1 MKHQSHR
8 RLLAGSAAGVL
19 AAAML
24 TPAPALAGQQAT
36 VPVDTVVAAPA
47 EAQTPPASAATLDNR
62 QTPALSAPTTQ
73 NPDDAT
79 ALAGEAEDIV
89 VTGFRASV
97 AAALEDKRQASG
109 VVDVIRAEDIA
120 DFPDNNLAES
130 LQRIPGVAIARE
142 GGEGRSISVRGLGPG
157 FTRVRINGMEAVATT
172 GGSDAGGG
180 VNRGRGFDFNVF
192 ASELFNSLT
201 VRKTA
206 SANVEEGS
214 LGATVDLQTAR
225 PFDYKDRF
233 TVAASAQAGYND
245 LSKAWNPRFAGLVG
259 WQNDG
264 GTFGA
269 LASVAY
275 SERTVAEEG
284 HSTVRWGPT
293 GINGG
298 FSPASTLPGVTVAR
312 LNTQPT
318 ADGSNWES
326 LVYHPRIPRYDTWEN
341 RIKRLGITGS
351 VQWKPGDRTL
361 LTLEGLYSDS
371 DTTRSENYIEA
382 ISFSRPGAVG
392 KAQTIIRTGEVN
404 DQNELVYGVF
414 DNVDMRIESRFD
426 ILETKFQQYT
436 GTLEHELSDRFK
448 VTGYGGYAKSAFG
461 SPVQTTI
468 VLDRENSN
476 GYSWDYRQNDREPA
490 INLGFDPN
498 NPANWS
504 FRNGV
509 SDVRIRQN
517 YVDNDFATGKL
528 FGEWKVAEGFDFL
541 FGGEYR
547 RFKYDSQEFR
557 RNVAETQSG
566 TLTPAQVA
574 SLSTVFRGQ
583 TGDPAYNSYLV
594 PDLQGFIDTL
604 GIYCNCVRDINGQ
617 QVDFR
622 VSSLTNAT
630 ARSNTSNILEEE
642 YAGYGQV
649 NFTLPVGPFTLR
661 GDAGM
666 RYVQT
671 RQRSQGYAVVN
682 GSIDQLTVRRKYSNF
697 LPAMNLVAEFTPQ
710 LFLRFGAA
718 QVITRPGLGSLS
730 PGGSLTIQPAN
741 RVYSTGNPFLD
752 PTEATNLDLSL
763 EWYFQTGSLLA
774 VSLFQKDIS
783 ALSGVQISSL
793 VPYTDLGLPLELLT
807 GTGIAPTDQ
816 FEFRRTVNGEGGK
829 LKGLE
834 VNYQHQ
840 LKFLPGFLSNLGILA
855 NYTYVD
861 ANLLYPGYGG
871 VGPSLVGPLTNLS
884 KHSANGTLFYEDKL
898 INLRG
903 SAAYR
908 SGYVEAFAGGAR
920 EQSTEEGVNGNLQ
933 FDASAAINV
942 FDNVSLTFEAINL
955 TNEPKDQ
962 YIDRDNRVVLYH
974 RTGRQF
980 YAGVRVRF

>member
-1 MKHQSHR
+1 MKQYQRWLASS
-8 RLLAGSAAGVL
+8 AGSVVTMALMAGAAW
-19 AAAML
+19 AQ
-24 TPAPALAGQQAT
+24 T
-36 VPVDTVVAAPA
+36 APA
-47 EAQTPPASAATLDNR
+47 ETQIPPPPSAATLDNR

-79 ALAGEAEDIV
+79 ALAGESEDIV
-89 VTGFRASV
+89 ITGFRASV
-97 AAALEDKRQASG
+97 AAALEDKRQSTG

-130 LQRIPGVAIARE
+130 LQRIPGVAISRE

-206 SANVEEGS
+206 SANIEEGS
-214 LGATVDLQTAR
+214 LGATVDLQAAR
-225 PFDYKDRF
+225 PFDYRDRF
-233 TVAASAQAGYND
+233 TVAATAQAGYND
-245 LSKAWNPRFAGLVG
+245 LSESVDPRFAGLVSV
-259 WQNDG
+259 QNDA
-264 GTFGA
+264 GTLGA
-269 LASVAY
+269 LVSVAY
-275 SERTVAEEG
+275 SERTIAEVG
-284 HSTVRWGPT
+284 HSTVRWSPAGV
-293 GINGG
+293 NGG
-298 FSPASTLPGVTVAR
+298 FNAASTLPGFTAAQ

-326 LVYHPRIPRYDTWEN
+326 LVYHPRIPRYDTWQN
-341 RIKRLGITGS
+341 NIKRLGITS
-351 VQWKPGDRTL
+351 SIQAKPTERTL
-361 LTLEGLYSDS
+361 LTLEALYSDS

-382 ISFSRPGAVG
+382 ISFSRSGAAG
-392 KAQTIIRTGEVN
+392 KPQTIIRNGEVN
-404 DQNELVYGVF
+404 DQNELVYGAF
-414 DNVDMRIESRFD
+414 DGVDMRIESRFD

-436 GTLEHELSDRFK
+436 GTLEHEFSDAFK
-448 VTGYGGYAKSAFG
+448 LTAFGGYAKSAFS

-476 GYSWDYRQNDREPA
+476 GYSWDYRDNDREPV
-490 INLGFDPN
+490 IGLGFDPA
-498 NPANWS
+498 NPANWA

-517 YVDNDFATGKL
+517 YVDNDFRTGKL
-528 FGEWKVAEGFDFL
+528 FGEWKVTEGFDFL

-547 RFKYDSQEFR
+547 KFTYDSREFR
-557 RNVAETQSG
+557 RNVAETSSG
-566 TLTPAQVA
+566 TLTPQQIAD
-574 SLSTVFRGQ
+574 LSYVIDGV
-583 TGDPAYNSYLV
+583 TGDPQYGSYLV

-604 GIYCNCVRDINGQ
+604 GIYCNCVTTINGQ
-617 QVDFR
+617 RVDFT
-622 VSSLTNAT
+622 VSGLTNAT
-630 ARSNTSNILEEE
+630 ARSNTSTVTEEE
-642 YAGYGQV
+642 LAGYGQV
-649 NFTLPVGPFTLR
+649 NFQLPLGPFTLR

-671 RQRSQGYAVVN
+671 RQTSLGYAVIN
-682 GSIDQLTVRRKYSNF
+682 GAIDQLEVKRRYDNW
-697 LPAMNLVAEFTPQ
+697 LPAMNLVAEFTPE

-718 QVITRPGLGSLS
+718 KVITRPGLGSLS
-730 PGGSLTIQPAN
+730 PGGSLTIQPSN

-763 EWYFQTGSLLA
+763 EWYFATGSLIG

-793 VPYTDLGLPLELLT
+793 VAYQDLGLPLDLLN
-807 GTGIAPTDQ
+807 GTGIPPTEQ

-829 LKGLE
+829 LKGFE

-840 LKFLPGFLSNLGILA
+840 LKFLPSFLSNLGILA

-861 ANLLYPGYGG
+861 ADLEYPGYGG
-871 VGPSLVGPLTNLS
+871 VGPALVGPLTNLS

-903 SAAYR
+903 SVAYR

-942 FDNVSLTFEAINL
+942 MENVSLTSEAINL

-962 YIDRDNRVVLYH
+962 YIDRDDRVVLYH